1 MDLLKKED
9 YMEIYLGSML
19 ASYDYDTLILLY
31 QPIVGYQAISIY
43 LTMWSQYKMKSITE
57 TLSHEDFLK
66 LTSITL
72 TDFENARG
80 KLEAIGLMKTYRKK
94 EANVVTYCYKLYAP
108 KTPGDFFNDPLFCNL
123 YKLNIPER
131 IFMRNKM
138 YFEKVEP
145 NLEGY
150 IEMTKTFPKIFG
162 DSITKAN
169 PNLVH
174 YNSLKNRKIRDIS
187 KGFDFASF
195 NEELKINY
203 QINPD
208 SLQNEAHQEIE
219 RIALLFGLDEKV
231 MADLVSRSY
240 NINQIPHLDNEKLL
254 WLAQNEGM
262 IPVRKTKRN
271 GVEQYDESTILGQKI
286 QLMSTTS
293 AFDYLKLKQNNTMPS
308 TADIDLINKLSRNQG
323 LNSSV
328 INALI
333 DYVLETQNNT
343 LPRKYTEKIAA
354 SLQREK
360 IDNSLDAM
368 NYLYA
373 IRKKQKKVVNHAE
386 ESSNRE
392 EVSDNE
398 VENLKKILEDV

>member
-1 MDLLKKED
+1 MDLLKKDD
-9 YMEIYLGSML
+9 YLEIYLGSML
-19 ASYDYDTLILLY
+19 ADYDYDTLILLY

-123 YKLNIPER
+123 YKLNISER

-138 YFEKVEP
+138 YFEKVKP

-150 IEMTKTFPKIFG
+150 TEMSKTFPEIFG

-169 PNLVH
+169 PNLIH
-174 YNSLKNRKIRDIS
+174 YNSLKNRKIHDIS

-195 NEELKINY
+195 NVDLEKNY

-254 WLAQNEGM
+254 WLAKNEGM

-286 QLMSTTS
+286 QLMPTTS

-373 IRKKQKKVVNHAE
+373 IRKKQKKVVNHTE
-386 ESSNRE
+386 ESSNSE
-392 EVSDNE
+392 EVSDSE